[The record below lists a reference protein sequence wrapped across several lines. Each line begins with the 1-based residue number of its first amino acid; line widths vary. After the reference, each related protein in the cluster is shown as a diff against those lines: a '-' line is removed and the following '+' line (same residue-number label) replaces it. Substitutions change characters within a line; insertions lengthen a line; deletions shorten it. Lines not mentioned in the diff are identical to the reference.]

1 MTEDFFI
8 KEQTKI
14 YRVPWPALRIFTVQ
28 KGNSPPILW
37 VKKSTAPAFCGKSL
51 YPFFIWKKIV
61 VPFFHWR
68 KKPCLPFILRQKMSM
83 PHFFT
88 GQISLSPPCSYTWPG
103 LVPQL

>member
-51 YPFFIWKKIV
+51 YPLFHLEKDCSPLFSLEKETLP
-61 VPFFHWR
+61 PFYSSSKNVHAPLFHR
-68 KKPCLPFILRQKMSM
+68 PNKS
-83 PHFFT
+83 
-88 GQISLSPPCSYTWPG
+88 
-103 LVPQL
+103 